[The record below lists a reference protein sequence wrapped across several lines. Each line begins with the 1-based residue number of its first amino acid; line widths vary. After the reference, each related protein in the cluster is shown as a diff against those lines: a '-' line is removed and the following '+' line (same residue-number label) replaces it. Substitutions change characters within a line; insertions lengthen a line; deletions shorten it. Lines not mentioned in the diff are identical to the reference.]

1 MMIVATMVSF
11 LALLIGLVAMWMA
24 GGASR
29 KAETQHHS
37 FYEAHIKSLKLAL
50 SDVSRTVGEFGGQ
63 SVEIKKAQ
71 ADDKA
76 VEALDQRLSTMERK
90 VDNLGD
96 AIGKISTAL
105 SGQNPG

>member
-37 FYEAHIKSLKLAL
+37 FYEAHIKSLKNSMADL
-50 SDVSRTVGEFGGQ
+50 SRTVGDIGGQ
-63 SVEIKKAQ
+63 VIEVKKAQ
-71 ADDKA
+71 GNNEA
-76 VEALDQRLSTMERK
+76 VEALERQLSTMEEK
-90 VDNLGD
+90 VEKMGD
-96 AIGKISTAL
+96 AVAKIGTAL
-105 SGQNPG
+105 SG